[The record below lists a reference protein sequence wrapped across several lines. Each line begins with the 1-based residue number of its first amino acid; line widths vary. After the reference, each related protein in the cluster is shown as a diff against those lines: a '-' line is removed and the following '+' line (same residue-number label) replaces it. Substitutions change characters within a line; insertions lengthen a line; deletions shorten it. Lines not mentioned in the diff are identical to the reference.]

1 MLGLSARALAF
12 GAAAVALGVDVI
24 YVVAVALEDD
34 ADPGDRVAIVAG
46 SLAAAGLLAAAAGLV
61 RDPGTQMVL
70 ATAAGAALVF
80 WGILGLAT
88 IGIPLLV
95 GGFLAASA
103 AFRSA
108 EEAPPGAYRAA
119 IAAAV
124 GVAGALTLG
133 YALT

>member
-24 YVVAVALEDD
+24 YIVAVALEDD
-34 ADPGDRVAIVAG
+34 ADPGGRVALVAG

-61 RDPGTQMVL
+61 TDPGTRMVL
-70 ATAAGAALVF
+70 TTAAGAALVF
-80 WGILGLAT
+80 WGVLGLAT

-103 AFRSA
+103 ALRSA